1 MTTATDPKHTSFYD
15 VITSR
20 RSVRFFT
27 ETPVPDD
34 VLNACLDMA
43 MLAPSSSN
51 LQPWQ
56 FYIIDTPAK
65 RTKANSYCLNQNAA
79 RTANRLIAIVACSD
93 NWQQHAKDNIRY
105 YPIQPPPKTVK
116 DYYNKLIPLSFMRGP
131 ANLFSP
137 AKRAL
142 ASATRQVKGAMM
154 ELMYNENDVKMWAL
168 MNTMLAAENLML
180 ALCSYGF
187 DSCPIGGFDEVKMK
201 HLLNLDNNHHIAL
214 MLAIG
219 KRAEKGIYSPQ
230 YRFERER
237 FIKKI

>member
-1 MTTATDPKHTSFYD
+1 
-15 VITSR
+15 
-20 RSVRFFT
+20 
-27 ETPVPDD
+27 
-34 VLNACLDMA
+34 
-43 MLAPSSSN
+43 
-51 LQPWQ
+51 
-56 FYIIDTPAK
+56 
-65 RTKANSYCLNQNAA
+65 
-79 RTANRLIAIVACSD
+79 
-93 NWQQHAKDNIRY
+93 
-105 YPIQPPPKTVK
+105 
-116 DYYNKLIPLSFMRGP
+116 
-131 ANLFSP
+131 
-137 AKRAL
+137 
-142 ASATRQVKGAMM
+142 M

-201 HLLNLDNNHHIAL
+201 RLLNLDNNHHIAL